1 MAWLEQLDDLDQ
13 SLRQTLRQSPVWRDK
28 EDLLRSVPGVGEQLA
43 LTLLACL
50 PEPGTLDRRQIAA
63 LAGGAPFNRDSGTLL
78 GKRTVWGGRARVR
91 ARPVHERVGSQP
103 LQPRHPRLLPAAAG
117 RRQAQEAG
125 PLHAATDHPFGGGRQ
140 CTAWIG
146 PQCRQGQV
154 VIRVPSGMA
163 MHPG

>member
-1 MAWLEQLDDLDQ
+1 MAWLEQELDDLDQ

-63 LAGGAPFNRDSGTLL
+63 LAGVAPFNRDSGTLL

-91 ARPVHERVGSQP
+91 AALYMSAWQ
-103 LQPRHPRLLPAAAG
+103 PAATTPSPATSTSG
-117 RRQAQEAG
+117 CWPQASPRSWPSACRRGSPLRQA
-125 PLHAATDHPFGGGRQ
+125 AASARPGSARSAGGGR
-140 CTAWIG
+140 W
-146 PQCRQGQV
+146 
-154 VIRVPSGMA
+154 
-163 MHPG
+163 